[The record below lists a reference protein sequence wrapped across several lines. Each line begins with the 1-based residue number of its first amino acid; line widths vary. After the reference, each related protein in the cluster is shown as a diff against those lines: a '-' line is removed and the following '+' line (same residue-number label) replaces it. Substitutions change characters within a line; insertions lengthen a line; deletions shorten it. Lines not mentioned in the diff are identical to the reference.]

1 MKVKKSLIK
10 QLTQECIN
18 ELFDAEENVSSL
30 NENANT
36 TSNIASYLAPMELDD
51 EELDE
56 LVEKIITAL
65 RAEDI
70 R

>member
-1 MKVKKSLIK
+1 MKIKRSLLKK
-10 QLTQECIN
+10 LTLECID
-18 ELFDAEENVSSL
+18 EIKSAEENIQSL

-36 TSNIASYLAPMELDD
+36 TANIASYLAPMELDD